1 MAAIS
6 VWLPTVTRWK
16 GPLAEDTVRSVA
28 GHREVRVELALVAV
42 MVLGGDVQ
50 AAGEVGCL

>member
-6 VWLPTVTRWK
+6 VGCLPSLDGK
-16 GPLAEDTVRSVA
+16 DPLAEDTVHSMA

-50 AAGEVGCL
+50 AAEEVGCL